1 MSRPTVSVVFAAYN
15 ASWCIGRAI
24 DSLLAQTV
32 VPDEIIV
39 CDDGSTDGTPEFVE
53 GRYGDRVRVLRLPH
67 RNAAAARRD
76 GLSLAQGQ
84 WLAFVDAD
92 DWWVE
97 EKLEHQL
104 EFIARHPQV
113 RWVSTDGDYVSK
125 DGVEAESWLAD
136 YFTPPRDIVGDLFPF
151 LLQRCFPLMSSMLV
165 EREAY
170 HASGGIDPLRIY
182 SHDYDLWLRLGARHP
197 GGVMAEKLVHYWLH
211 AGALS
216 RNFDAR
222 HRDDWELMV
231 RIARGDLRAEPEL
244 RRAAGLR
251 ASGLAFKV
259 AVTALRA
266 GHLEDGRTWLRRAA
280 RGAPL
285 GRRLLATAGSLV
297 PPAVLGPLS
306 KLPFVKQ
313 AVLGA
318 RPGTPNLEAGPK
330 P

>member
-32 VPDEIIV
+32 VPDEILV

-76 GLSLAQGQ
+76 GLSVARGQ

-92 DWWVE
+92 DWWE
-97 EKLEHQL
+97 PTKLERQL
-104 EFIARHPQV
+104 DFLVRHPQV
-113 RWVSTDGDYVSK
+113 RWLSSDGDYVSAE
-125 DGVEAESWLAD
+125 GVVAPSWLAD
-136 YFTPPRDIVGDLFPF
+136 YFQPPREMVGDLFAP

-170 HASGGIDPLRIY
+170 HSCGGIDPFLVY
-182 SHDYDLWLRLGARHP
+182 SHDYDLWLRLAARFP
-197 GGVMAEKLVHYWLH
+197 GGVQNEKLVHYWLH

-222 HRDDWELMV
+222 HRDDWKLMV
-231 RIARGDLRAEPEL
+231 RIATGELRAEPEL
-244 RRAAGLR
+244 RRAAADR
-251 ASGLAFKV
+251 AAGLAFKV
-259 AVTALRA
+259 AITALKNGQQADTQR
-266 GHLEDGRTWLRRAA
+266 WLRRAT
-280 RGAPL
+280 RGGPWS
-285 GRRLLATAGSLV
+285 RRLLAFACGFV
-297 PPAVLGPLS
+297 PGGWFGPIARLPWVKRAVLRM
-306 KLPFVKQ
+306 K
-313 AVLGA
+313 
-318 RPGTPNLEAGPK
+318 PGTPSLGGGA
-330 P
+330 